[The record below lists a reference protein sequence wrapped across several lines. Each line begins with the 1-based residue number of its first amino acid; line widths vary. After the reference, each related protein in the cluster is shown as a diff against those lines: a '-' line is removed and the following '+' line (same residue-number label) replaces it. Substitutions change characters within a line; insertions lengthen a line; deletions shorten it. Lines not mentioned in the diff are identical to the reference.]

1 MPEKCR
7 IDFYGSSLV
16 SAYWNGAATY
26 YRGIIKELNKLG
38 YQVKFYEPDAFNRQK
53 HRDIKDLTY
62 AESIIYQ
69 AQKEDEVRTI
79 LKKSVDADIII
90 KASGVGVFDRLLEE
104 EVLKL
109 KSQKNLVIFWDVDA
123 PATLDRMQNN
133 PDDYFRSLV
142 SQYDLILTYG
152 GGKPVVDKYL
162 SFGAKKCVPIY
173 NALDAETH
181 YPVARSNKFKSD
193 LAFLGNRMPDR
204 EKRVFEFF
212 FKPAQKL
219 AHKKFLLGGSGWDI
233 NTPFLS
239 NLEYVGHVY
248 TAEHNAFNCTPLA
261 ILNISRESMASFGF
275 SPATRLF
282 EAAGAGACI
291 ITDKWQ
297 GIENFLE
304 PEKEC
309 FIAEDGEQVADILSH
324 LTPDIAKR
332 TGLNAL
338 RRILSEHTYSKR
350 AAELDRLLI

>member
-1 MPEKCR
+1 MSKCR
-7 IDFYGSSLV
+7 IDFYGSSLI

-38 YQVKFYEPDAFNRQK
+38 YQIKFYEPDAFDRQK
-53 HRDIKDLTY
+53 HVDLKNPPY
-62 AESIIYQ
+62 AESIVYP
-69 AQKEDEVRTI
+69 AKNEKDVRSI
-79 LKKSVDADIII
+79 LKKSSDSDIIV

-109 KSQKNLVIFWDVDA
+109 KNQDNLVIFWDVDA
-123 PATLDRMQNN
+123 PATLDRLQNN
-133 PDDYFRSLV
+133 PDDYFLPLV

-152 GGKPVVDKYL
+152 GGDPVVDKYL

-181 YPVARSNKFKSD
+181 FPVPRCERFKSD

-212 FKPAQKL
+212 FNPAQKL
-219 AHKKFLLGGSGWDI
+219 AHKKFLLGGSGWDVNI
-233 NTPFLS
+233 PNLS
-239 NLEYVGHVY
+239 NLAYVGHVY
-248 TAEHNAFNCTPLA
+248 TADHNAFNCTPLA
-261 ILNISRESMASFGF
+261 VLNISRDSMATYGF

-304 PEKEC
+304 PQKEC
-309 FIAEDGEQVADILSH
+309 FIAENGEHVADIIAS
-324 LTPDIAKR
+324 LTPAVASKI
-332 TGLNAL
+332 GLNAM